1 IMELKTLRALTL
13 KHINLSINMLNN
25 PGLFNTSDSSFNILI
40 EEQIFITLA
49 FVGSFLE
56 RSNKNI
62 YKDKTLLGY
71 KYLWNYSK
79 HGETPFKFVALDV
92 KPSFTFPLVITKKFI
107 FGKSYCVWDEMP
119 FDDDPR
125 NKKQFAAYQ
134 ETLQGKNMKNS
145 LQELLTIIEQ
155 LNEI

>member
-1 IMELKTLRALTL
+1 MELKTLRALTL

-107 FGKSYCVWDEMP
+107 FGKAIVCGMKCHLMMTPEI
-119 FDDDPR
+119 
-125 NKKQFAAYQ
+125 
-134 ETLQGKNMKNS
+134 KNS
-145 LQELLTIIEQ
+145 LPLTKKPFKVKI
-155 LNEI
+155 